1 MLFRS
6 QAEIVLE
13 AQGISKS
20 FGGIV
25 AAQDLDFVLKKGTI
39 TALVGPNGAGKTTV
53 FNLLTGNIIP
63 DSGTVRLRGKESH
76 PVLSARSILLLATFG
91 TAGIAL
97 ALPVVATA
105 AVFTFGLL
113 REGITTI
120 QALLGR

>member
-1 MLFRS
+1 MRPEVRDPWRDLLD
-6 QAEIVLE
+6 EE
-13 AQGISKS
+13 ASS
-20 FGGIV
+20 S
-25 AAQDLDFVLKKGTI
+25 
-39 TALVGPNGAGKTTV
+39 
-53 FNLLTGNIIP
+53 NLPG
-63 DSGTVRLRGKESH
+63 VRLRGKESN

-97 ALPVVATA
+97 SLPVVATA